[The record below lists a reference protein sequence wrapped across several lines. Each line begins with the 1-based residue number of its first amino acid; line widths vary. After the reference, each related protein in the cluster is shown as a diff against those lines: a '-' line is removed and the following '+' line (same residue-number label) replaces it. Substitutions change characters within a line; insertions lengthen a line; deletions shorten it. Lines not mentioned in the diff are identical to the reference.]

1 MFEFFGIEL
10 DHVADKSRVFLMSCI
25 YFSVVKVGVF
35 IEDLSFDGLSV
46 FIVLLLESGATGSGI
61 VEENDVDS
69 ISTSVLVKSSFK
81 DVKEGLAVVVGEGV
95 HSICSGKEC
104 EESAQDQE

>member
-1 MFEFFGIEL
+1 MLEFFCIEL

-46 FIVLLLESGATGSGI
+46 FIVLLLESGAAGSGV
-61 VEENDVDS
+61 VEHDDVDS
-69 ISTSVLVKSSFK
+69 VSTSILVESSFK
-81 DVKEGLAVVVGEGV
+81 DVK
-95 HSICSGKEC
+95 K
-104 EESAQDQE
+104 